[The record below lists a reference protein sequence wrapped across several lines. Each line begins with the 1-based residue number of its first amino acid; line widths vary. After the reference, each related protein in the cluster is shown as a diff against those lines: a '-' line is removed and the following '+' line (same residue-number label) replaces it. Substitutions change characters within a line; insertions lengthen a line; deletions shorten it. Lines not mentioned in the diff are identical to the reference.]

1 MYNSWMMTLIMR
13 GSRKMASVATTR
25 ATLDDLYREE
35 GKAELIGGRII
46 RYMASGDLPSVVA
59 FVIAVSLRVCAKA
72 VGRGIAYADG
82 IGYAVRELPTGRESF
97 SPDASYYVGPPP
109 ANRM

>member
-1 MYNSWMMTLIMR
+1 MR
-13 GSRKMASVATTR
+13 ETCCSSRGFIMASISTTR

-59 FVIAVSLRVCAKA
+59 GEIFVSLRWHAKTA
-72 VGRGIAYADG
+72 GQGVAYPDG
-82 IGYAVRELPTGRESF
+82 IGYAVPELPSGRESF
-97 SPDASYYVGPPP
+97 SPDASYYIG
-109 ANRM
+109 